1 MGKVQRA
8 CREVAFYVRPMHW
21 LNIEITR
28 TQGPEYTS
36 AEPAQQLAWF
46 HLLLYCAQQENGG
59 IIHGAS
65 TFSDRQWQRLIDVD
79 GSTIRSG
86 CALWSFTEDGDLIV
100 WQYPVKQEQVV
111 QAKRD
116 GGRKGGETK
125 AQNRRTPSGTPCR
138 TPTSTPTGSPSGTPS
153 TKEEEEEKVE
163 EKKEEEQKE
172 EVSAPV
178 LPASP
183 PETVTEVPLEL
194 FADQS
199 PPSPPN
205 PRQRKPK
212 PTAEFQPPKDSR
224 HREITSQIKE
234 IYEGHARMPYVNNPR
249 FYKRLQV
256 FLSNWHGDSEL
267 FLSLYEKALTL
278 CDREY
283 SPKEIRLA
291 SDPVYLCDNF
301 QKVVA
306 AVDWVQAGIDR
317 ESKPKTFTKGI

>member
-1 MGKVQRA
+1 
-8 CREVAFYVRPMHW
+8 MHPTPASPAPK
-21 LNIEITR
+21 LER
-28 TQGPEYTS
+28 TG
-36 AEPAQQLAWF
+36 
-46 HLLLYCAQQENGG
+46 
-59 IIHGAS
+59 
-65 TFSDRQWQRLIDVD
+65 
-79 GSTIRSG
+79 
-86 CALWSFTEDGDLIV
+86 
-100 WQYPVKQEQVV
+100 
-111 QAKRD
+111 
-116 GGRKGGETK
+116 
-125 AQNRRTPSGTPCR
+125 RRTSN
-138 TPTSTPTGSPSGTPS
+138 
-153 TKEEEEEKVE
+153 
-163 EKKEEEQKE
+163 EQE
-172 EVSAPV
+172 SAPV
-178 LPASP
+178 LPASL
-183 PETVTEVPLEL
+183 PETVTVVSLEL

-199 PPSPPN
+199 PPAQPK

-267 FLSLYEKALTL
+267 FLSVYEKALTL

-301 QKVVA
+301 QRVVA